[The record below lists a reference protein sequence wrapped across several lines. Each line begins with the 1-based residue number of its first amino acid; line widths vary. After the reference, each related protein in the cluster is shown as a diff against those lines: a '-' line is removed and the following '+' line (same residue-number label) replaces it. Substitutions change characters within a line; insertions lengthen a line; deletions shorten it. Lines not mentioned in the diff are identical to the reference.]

1 MKRLVYLVAVML
13 LVGTSA
19 VFVPSNAQA
28 WWGGWTPW
36 DWMMPGG
43 WDDYYYPYYGGYYP
57 YYGGAYPYYGGAYPC
72 YGGAYP
78 YYPYNAPAIPKT
90 DVK

>member
-1 MKRLVYLVAVML
+1 MKRLVHLIAVML

-19 VFVPSNAQA
+19 VFIPSNAQA

-43 WDDYYYPYYGGYYP
+43 WGDYYYPYYGGGYP
-57 YYGGAYPYYGGAYPC
+57 YYGGGY
-72 YGGAYP
+72 YP
-78 YYPYNAPAIPKT
+78 YYPYYAPTIPKT